1 MRTLYLIRHAKS
13 SWEDPT
19 LDDFDR
25 PLNRRGKRDAPMMGN
40 RLRDSGVDPDLVISS
55 PARRAVLTAWTIA
68 KAVGYEAGRI
78 ETDEAI
84 YGAEASRL
92 LGLIRR
98 IDDANHRVMLFGH
111 NPGLTWLAVDLTDA
125 PIDNMP
131 TCAVCGILF
140 DVASWREIERGAG
153 EIILFDYPKKKS

>member
-19 LDDFDR
+19 RDDFDR
-25 PLNRRGKRDAPMMGN
+25 PLNKRGKRDAPIMGN
-40 RLRDSGVDPDLVISS
+40 RLRDNGADPDLVISS
-55 PARRAVLTAWTIA
+55 PAKRAVLTARTIA

-84 YGAEASRL
+84 YGGGASRL

-125 PIDNMP
+125 RIDNMP
-131 TCAVCGILF
+131 TCAVLCIRF
-140 DVASWREIERGAG
+140 DVASWGEIKKGAG
-153 EIILFDYPKKKS
+153 EVVFFDYPKNKP